1 MGLTEDVDI
10 FRPEGMGRGEE
21 GSPGAHGVQG
31 EDRGQALQSTG
42 KARAAL
48 GPGLAWKS

>member
-10 FRPEGMGRGEE
+10 FRPEGMGRVRKGHQELT
-21 GSPGAHGVQG
+21 GYQG

-42 KARAAL
+42 KAVAAL

>member
-10 FRPEGMGRGEE
+10 FRLEGMGRVRKGHQDLT
-21 GSPGAHGVQG
+21 GYQG
-31 EDRGQALQSTG
+31 EDRGQALRSTG
-42 KARAAL
+42 KAVAAL